1 MFRKTDYL
9 TDIKKKDV
17 ETHGLFLQETTTS
30 GSFSAISSSN
40 DILNRNVGQE
50 SWQLYKS
57 QIDSMKFEAVNE
69 E

>member
-17 ETHGLFLQETTTS
+17 ETHDLFLQETTLQEV
-30 GSFSAISSSN
+30 SAPSAVPTNIV
-40 DILNRNVGQE
+40 DRNVGQE